1 MGLFDNIRKNLKKGK
16 TMEKN
21 EIMRVLES
29 VKRNEIGIYQSE
41 SAIAPNASKLGGK
54 PFLPKDFAW
63 PYFEGESYEDGWGNW
78 PLSFICQ
85 INLDEVKKY
94 DEEKLLPE
102 KGMLYFF
109 YESASQVWGFDP
121 SDKGAA
127 RVFYYENTEGF
138 AALDFPED
146 LKEEFIIKELRF
158 DFYRGE
164 SYPSFEELEIHS
176 DIDCDWEEYDEAL
189 EALDMD
195 LEVFLG
201 TKFLGYAD
209 IIQSEMLTQCEEIS
223 RGIYCGDG
231 NTYAALT
238 EAEKAD
244 IKKCAGEWILLAQF
258 NSFDEGDFELMFG
271 DCGKIYYYIK
281 KDDLKNRNFENIWLV
296 LQCG

>member
-1 MGLFDNIRKNLKKGK
+1 
-16 TMEKN
+16 MEKN
-21 EIMRVLES
+21 ELKKVLETLE
-29 VKRNEIGIYQSE
+29 RNEIGIYQSE
-41 SAIAPNASKLGGK
+41 PESAIAPNASKIGGK

-63 PYFEGESYEDGWGNW
+63 PYFEGDSYDDGWGNR

-85 INLDEVKKY
+85 INLDEVRAY
-94 DEEKLLPE
+94 DKEKLLPE
-102 KGMLYFF
+102 KGMMYFF

-121 SDKGAA
+121 SDKGSA

-138 AALDFPED
+138 TALDFPED

-158 DFYRGE
+158 DFYYGE
-164 SYPSFEELEIHS
+164 SYPSFEELKIHS

-189 EALDMD
+189 EALDID

-209 IIQSEMLTQCEEIS
+209 LIQGEMLTECEKIS

-231 NTYAALT
+231 KEYAKLT
-238 EAEKAD
+238 KEEKAD

-258 NSFDEGDFELMFG
+258 NSFDDDDFNLMFG

-281 KDDLKNRNFENIWLV
+281 KDDLKNKNFDNIWLV